1 MFARKKYLENAD
13 PRGRDLGTKKIG
25 EVPVKAGQSKTKRV
39 IQTRRAAF
47 GDITN
52 ATKDKTIEDGKKKI
66 ALPIKPIAK
75 TQITTTNTKN
85 TRASIKAKEVKK
97 EQDLKRSVSTSSVN
111 VSTTSVQ
118 VSSSQESSASS
129 QVLKNLAAGVPADR
143 VEEDFSFVIVEDT
156 CEGEKLDLQK
166 SGSEKTDLQEPEKS
180 LLSIDQELYTD
191 VFNVGI
197 YAQDIFEYYKRRE
210 KMFTIP
216 PYLGSKHCQISPSMR
231 AILVDWMVEIQE
243 NFELNHETLYLGV
256 KLTDIY
262 LSRVKVDKEMLQ
274 LVGAAALFISSKFDE
289 RFPPMIEDIIYI
301 CDNAFG
307 RDEFIQMEM
316 ELLRK
321 VDFDLGIPISYRF
334 LRRYAKI
341 ARMSIVT
348 LTLARYI
355 LEMSLMDCQF
365 MVERDSKMAAATL
378 FIAQKMKNEGSWDGE
393 IVKGSGYELKDFK
406 HLIAPL
412 NKMLLSLPTLPSS
425 LSTVRGKYSHIVFHE
440 VAKIPPLPTEELLK

>member
-1 MFARKKYLENAD
+1 MFGRKKLSENAD
-13 PRGRDLGTKKIG
+13 PRGRDLGQKKIS
-25 EVPVKAGQSKTKRV
+25 EVPVKAGQNKTKRV

-52 ATKDKTIEDGKKKI
+52 ATKDKTNDEGKKKI
-66 ALPIKPIAK
+66 SLPVKPLVK
-75 TQITTTNTKN
+75 TQITANNTKN
-85 TRASIKAKEVKK
+85 TRASLKAKEVKK
-97 EQDLKRSVSTSSVN
+97 EQDVKRTVCASSVN
-111 VSTTSVQ
+111 VSTTSIQ
-118 VSSSQESSASS
+118 VSSQESTNN

-143 VEEDFSFVIVEDT
+143 VEEDFSFVIVEDSL
-156 CEGEKLDLQK
+156 EGEKLDLK
-166 SGSEKTDLQEPEKS
+166 PESEKTASQEPEKS

-210 KMFTIP
+210 KMFTVP
-216 PYLGSKHCQISPSMR
+216 PYLESKHCQISPAMR

-262 LSRVKVDKEMLQ
+262 LSRVKVEKEMLQ
-274 LVGAAALFISSKFDE
+274 LVGAAALFVSSKFDE

-307 RDEFIQMEM
+307 RNEFIQMEM

-341 ARMSIVT
+341 ARMSIET

-355 LEMSLMDCQF
+355 LEMSLMDSQF
-365 MVERDSKMAAATL
+365 MVERDSKMAAASL
-378 FIAQKMKNEGSWDGE
+378 FIAQKMKKEGSWDGE
-393 IVKGSGYELKDFK
+393 VVKGSGYELEDFK
-406 HLIAPL
+406 HLITPL
-412 NKMLLSLPTLPSS
+412 NKMLLSVPTLSSS

-440 VAKIPPLPTEELLK
+440 VAKIPALPTEELLKP